1 MVPQKSYLIRAFYE
15 WIMDSDCT
23 PYLLVDVT
31 IPGTEVPQEYV
42 EDGEIVLDISTSAVT
57 GLNISNHKVE
67 FQATF
72 GGIPKSIVV
81 PIHAIL
87 AIYANENGRGMV
99 FNLEEEAN
107 SEDNDPFPPE
117 NGGRKDE
124 NNAGGDSDGDKKGGG
139 KKGSHLTL
147 VK

>member
-1 MVPQKSYLIRAFYE
+1 MELQAG
-15 WIMDSDCT
+15 D
-23 PYLLVDVT
+23 
-31 IPGTEVPQEYV
+31 V

-57 GLNISNHKVE
+57 ALNISNHKVE

-72 GGIPKSIVV
+72 GGIPKSIVA
-81 PIHAIL
+81 PMQAIL

-99 FNLEEEAN
+99 FNLEEEQN
-107 SEDNDPFPPE
+107 SDDDPFPPDD
-117 NGGRKDE
+117 NGGKSGE
-124 NNAGGDSDGDKKGGG
+124 TGGNGDA

>member
-1 MVPQKSYLIRAFYE
+1 MLPQKPYLVRAFYE

-42 EDGEIVLDISTSAVT
+42 EDGEIVLDVSTSAVT

-72 GGIPKSIVV
+72 GGIPKSIIV
-81 PIHAIL
+81 PMQAIL

-99 FNLEEEAN
+99 FNLEEDEG
-107 SEDNDPFPPE
+107 DDDPFPPE
-117 NGGRKDE
+117 DNGSKS
-124 NNAGGDSDGDKKGGG
+124 GGDDKGKGDG
-139 KKGSHLTL
+139 KKGSHLKL

>member
-1 MVPQKSYLIRAFYE
+1 MFPQKPYLVRAFYE

-23 PYLLVDVT
+23 PYLLVDAT
-31 IPGTEVPQEYV
+31 IPGAEVPQEYV
-42 EDGEIVLDISTSAVT
+42 EDGEIILDISTSAVT
-57 GLNISNHKVE
+57 ALHISNHKVE

-72 GGIPKSIVV
+72 GGMPKSIVA
-81 PIHAIL
+81 PMQAIL

-99 FNLEEEAN
+99 FNLEEEGGN
-107 SEDNDPFPPE
+107 DDDPFPPE
-117 NGGRKDE
+117 DDRRGRDA
-124 NNAGGDSDGDKKGGG
+124 AGGKGKGDP

>member
-1 MVPQKSYLIRAFYE
+1 MLPQKPYLVRAFYE

-23 PYLLVDVT
+23 PYLLVDAT
-31 IPGTEVPQEYV
+31 IPGAEVPQEYV

-72 GGIPKSIVV
+72 GGMPKSIVA
-81 PIHAIL
+81 PMQAIL
-87 AIYANENGRGMV
+87 AVYANENGRGMV
-99 FNLEEEAN
+99 FNLEEEEGN
-107 SEDNDPFPPE
+107 DDDPFPPDD
-117 NGGRKDE
+117 GGS
-124 NNAGGDSDGDKKGGG
+124 AGGSDGGKGDG
-139 KKGSHLTL
+139 KKPPHLKL

>member
-1 MVPQKSYLIRAFYE
+1 MLPQKPYLVRAFYE
-15 WIMDSDCT
+15 WIIDSRAT
-23 PYLLVDVT
+23 PYLLVSAAVE
-31 IPGTEVPQEYV
+31 GTEVPQDYV
-42 EDGEIVLDISTSAVT
+42 EDGEIVLDISSKAIT

-72 GGIPKSIVV
+72 GGIPKSIVA
-81 PIHAIL
+81 PMKAIL

-99 FNLEEEAN
+99 FNLDD
-107 SEDNDPFPPE
+107 DNNDDDPFPPE
-117 NGGRKDE
+117 DT
-124 NNAGGDSDGDKKGGG
+124 GDKSGGKG